1 MATSDPVNDGEVVR
15 QPGGHRVIFN
25 SPERVAA
32 LTPLYQDERF
42 ADGRPRV
49 PDEILERMRHVTN
62 DEAWGVVERG
72 HDYHF
77 QFEGNWVNLHPDR
90 VLVGRAVTVR
100 MVPLRP
106 DLQGVVREL
115 GAAEGRSGGQNTWV
129 IDTLLPGDV
138 LVVDLFGKIEDGTF
152 IGDNLGTAIHAR
164 AGTGLVVDGGIRD
177 LERVL
182 QLPDFN
188 VFCRGAHPS
197 AIYEV
202 TLAEVNGPIRIGNA
216 TVLPG
221 DVVLGTREGVSF
233 IPAHL
238 AEEVVQ
244 RSEDVR
250 QRDIFGKSRIADG
263 IYTSGQID
271 VSDWAAEIEND
282 YVAWCEA
289 QGVEANPRRK

>member
-1 MATSDPVNDGEVVR
+1 M
-15 QPGGHRVIFN
+15 IFN

-32 LTPLYQDERF
+32 LSPHSPYDRLP
-42 ADGRPRV
+42 DGRPNV
-49 PDEILERMRHVTN
+49 PDDILRRMSLVTN
-62 DEAWGVVERG
+62 DEAWGVIERG
-72 HDYHF
+72 HGYHF
-77 QFEGNWVNLHPDR
+77 QFEGNWMNLHPDR
-90 VLVGRAVTVR
+90 VLVGRAVTAR

-106 DLQGVVREL
+106 DFQGVVQDI
-115 GAAEGRSGGQNTWV
+115 GTSEGRSGGQNTWV
-129 IDTLLPGDV
+129 IDTLSRGDV

-250 QRDIFGKSRIADG
+250 QRDVFGKSRIADG

-271 VSDWAAEIEND
+271 VPDWAAEIESD
-282 YVAWCEA
+282 YVRWCEE

>member
-1 MATSDPVNDGEVVR
+1 M
-15 QPGGHRVIFN
+15 IFN
-25 SPERVAA
+25 SPERITA
-32 LTPLYQDERF
+32 LTPLYQDERV

-72 HDYHF
+72 HNYHF
-77 QFEGNWVNLHPDR
+77 QFEGNWVNLHPDH

-106 DLQGVVREL
+106 DLHGVVERV

-138 LVVDLFGKIEDGTF
+138 LVVDLFSKIEDGTF
-152 IGDNLGTAIHAR
+152 IGDNLGTAIAAR

-177 LERVL
+177 LERVY

-188 VFCRGAHPS
+188 VFCRGVHPS
-197 AIYEV
+197 AILDV
-202 TLAEVNGPIRIGNA
+202 TVVEVNGPVRIGNA
-216 TVLPG
+216 TVMPG
-221 DVVLGTREGVSF
+221 DVVLGAREGVTF
-233 IPAHL
+233 VPPHL
-238 AEEVVQ
+238 AEEVVR

-250 QRDIFGKSRIADG
+250 QRDVFGKRRIAEG

-271 VSDWAAEIEND
+271 VSTWAEEIEAD
-282 YVAWCEA
+282 YVAWRAEQDLEA
-289 QGVEANPRRK
+289 SPQR

>member
-1 MATSDPVNDGEVVR
+1 M
-15 QPGGHRVIFN
+15 IFN
-25 SPERVAA
+25 SPERIAA
-32 LTPLYQDERF
+32 LTPLFTGKRSS
-42 ADGRPRV
+42 DGRPRV
-49 PDEILERMRHVTN
+49 PDDIVDRMRHVTN

-77 QFEGNWVNLHPDR
+77 QFEGNWVKLHPER

-106 DLQGVVREL
+106 DLQGVVEGV

-152 IGDNLGTAIHAR
+152 IGDNLGTAIAAR

-177 LERVL
+177 LERVY
-182 QLPDFN
+182 QLPEFN
-188 VFCRGAHPS
+188 VFCRGVHPS
-197 AIYEV
+197 AILDV
-202 TLAEVNGPIRIGNA
+202 TLAEVNGPIRIGGA
-216 TVLPG
+216 TVMPG
-221 DVVLGTREGVSF
+221 DVVLGAREGVSF
-233 IPAHL
+233 IPPHL
-238 AEEVVQ
+238 AEAVVT

-250 QRDIFGKSRIADG
+250 QRDVFGKSRIAEG

-271 VSDWAAEIEND
+271 VSTWAEEIEAD
-282 YVAWCEA
+282 YASWCAE
-289 QGVEANPRRK
+289 QELEANPRQ

>member
-1 MATSDPVNDGEVVR
+1 M
-15 QPGGHRVIFN
+15 IFN
-25 SPERVAA
+25 SPERVASF
-32 LTPLYQDERF
+32 TPLYTDERS

-106 DLQGVVREL
+106 DWQGVVEGV

-129 IDTLLPGDV
+129 IDTLVPGDV

-152 IGDNLGTAIHAR
+152 IGDNLGTAIATR
-164 AGTGLVVDGGIRD
+164 AGTGLIVDGGIRD
-177 LERVL
+177 LERVY

-188 VFCRGAHPS
+188 VFCRGVHPS
-197 AIYEV
+197 AILDV

-216 TVLPG
+216 TVMPG
-221 DVVLGTREGVSF
+221 DVVLGAREGVSF
-233 IPAHL
+233 VPPHL
-238 AEEVVQ
+238 AEAVVS

-250 QRDIFGKSRIADG
+250 QRDVFGKSRIAEG

-271 VSDWAAEIEND
+271 VSTWAEEIEAD
-282 YVAWCEA
+282 YVAWLAE
-289 QGVEANPRRK
+289 QDQD

>member
-1 MATSDPVNDGEVVR
+1 M
-15 QPGGHRVIFN
+15 IFN
-25 SPERVAA
+25 SPERIAA
-32 LTPLYQDERF
+32 LTPLYQEERF

-72 HDYHF
+72 HEYHF

-106 DLQGVVREL
+106 DLDGVVQDL

-152 IGDNLGTAIHAR
+152 IGDNLGTAIASR

-177 LERVL
+177 LERVY

-188 VFCRGAHPS
+188 VFCRGVHPS
-197 AIYEV
+197 AILDV
-202 TLAEVNGPIRIGNA
+202 TLVEVNGPVRIGNA
-216 TVLPG
+216 TVMPG
-221 DVVLGTREGVSF
+221 DVVLGAREGVSF
-233 IPAHL
+233 IPPHL
-238 AEEVVQ
+238 AEAVVT

-250 QRDIFGKSRIADG
+250 QRDVFGKSRIAEG

-271 VSDWAAEIEND
+271 VSTWAEEIEAD
-282 YVAWCEA
+282 YVAWCAE
-289 QGVEANPRRK
+289 QDLEANPRR

>member
-1 MATSDPVNDGEVVR
+1 M
-15 QPGGHRVIFN
+15 IFN

-32 LTPLYQDERF
+32 LSPLNPFDRLP
-42 ADGRPRV
+42 DGRPNV
-49 PDEILERMRHVTN
+49 PDDILRRMGLVTN
-62 DEAWGVVERG
+62 DEAWGVIERG
-72 HDYHF
+72 HGYHF
-77 QFEGNWVNLHPDR
+77 QFEGNWMNLHPDR
-90 VLVGRAVTVR
+90 VLVGRAVTAR

-106 DLQGVVREL
+106 DFQGVVQDI
-115 GAAEGRSGGQNTWV
+115 GTSEGRSGGQNTWV
-129 IDTLLPGDV
+129 IDTLSRGDV

-188 VFCRGAHPS
+188 VFYRGAHPS

-250 QRDIFGKSRIADG
+250 QRDVFGKSRIADG

-271 VSDWAAEIEND
+271 VPDWATEIESD
-282 YVAWCEA
+282 YVSWCEA
-289 QGVEANPRRK
+289 QGLEANPRRK